1 MSFFPPIDHIQRR
14 SSSFSY
20 PQTYSEF
27 MEYACHC
34 RDELEVYLH
43 MEENH
48 IGTEEPEFW
57 LVLL

>member
-1 MSFFPPIDHIQRR
+1 
-14 SSSFSY
+14 
-20 PQTYSEF
+20 
-27 MEYACHC
+27 MEYACHR

-48 IGTEEPEFW
+48 IGIDEPEFW